1 MTRTPVAIAGLALA
15 AVTALTAGACGSDS
29 GDGDSTA
36 ADTSTPTVSTSPT
49 TSDSPTVSAS
59 PTDTPAAT
67 DTPSGDPVPSP
78 VVNKAVKAAI
88 AAHFP
93 ALIPSGV
100 PAGWTVVSAAY
111 VPQGGGSWQIVLT
124 DPSGAPVQLV
134 QSKAT
139 VAELVSQS
147 LGADAQPA
155 GKIDL
160 SDYGTGNWSLYLS
173 TSGPGMAKKLAGT
186 SALVFGTQQDSLL
199 ELAQELLTA
208 EDSGDADGG

>member
-1 MTRTPVAIAGLALA
+1 MTRIPVALAGLALA

-29 GDGDSTA
+29 GDGDSA
-36 ADTSTPTVSTSPT
+36 ATDTSTPTVSTPPTTTESPT
-49 TSDSPTVSAS
+49 ESTS
-59 PTDTPAAT
+59 PTDAPSAT

-100 PAGWTVVSAAY
+100 PEGWTVVSAAY
-111 VPQGGGSWQIVLT
+111 APRGGGSWQIVLT
-124 DPSGAPVQLV
+124 DASGSPVQLV
-134 QSKAT
+134 QSKAS
-139 VAELVSQS
+139 VADLVSQS
-147 LGADAQPA
+147 LGADAQSA

-186 SALVFGTQQDSLL
+186 SALVFGAEQDSLL
-199 ELAQELLTA
+199 EFAQELLTA